1 MFKPASNKV
10 AFPQME
16 EAILGVWEERG
27 TFRKSLE
34 RNEGG
39 ERYTFYDGPP
49 FATGLPHY
57 GHLLAGTIKDIVP
70 RYQTMR
76 GKYVERRFG
85 WDTHGLPIEAL
96 AQEALGVAGAPEIKK
111 IGVDKFNE
119 QCRSMVLKYVG
130 EWRRTVTRMGRWV
143 DFDNDYKTMDF
154 GFMESVW
161 WVFKQLWDQG
171 RVYRSH
177 RIMPYSW
184 KLSTPLSNFEAGS
197 NYKDVQDPTVTC
209 RVRATSVRSEGLRA
223 KSGGSTVYFLIWT
236 TTPWTLPENL
246 AICTG
251 AKIDY
256 VAVRDETDDARPIYV
271 MAKARLPFI
280 FKKQEQYELVWEGK
294 GDELKDSEY
303 EPLFPYFAD
312 KRAEGAF
319 RVLNDDYV
327 TTDDGVGI
335 VHIAPAYG
343 EDDFRVCREAGIA
356 AFADPLDDACAFTD
370 AVPEYKG
377 RFCKDCDRDIIK
389 RLKAEGKLVHQAT
402 IVHSYPFCDR
412 TDTPLIYRAIDAWY
426 VRVEDLHE
434 RLAKNNAAVHWTPDY
449 VGEKRFG
456 NWLGEARDW
465 NISRNRFW
473 GSCIPVWVNDDDPSD
488 MICVGSAKEL
498 EELSGEKVTD
508 LHKHFIDKIVI
519 RRDGK
524 TYHRT
529 PEVLDCWFES
539 GSMPYAQQ
547 HYMGESGLKPAAPD
561 GKKSSIDDFFP
572 ADFIA
577 EGLDQ
582 TRGWFYTLMVLGTCL
597 FDKSPYR
604 NVVVNGLVLAEDG
617 KKMSK
622 RLRNYPDPA
631 KMLDT
636 YGADAIR
643 LYMIYSPVVRAENL
657 KFSESGVKQLM
668 RDLLIPWWN
677 AYSFFV
683 TYANVDGFGDAEVVY
698 PESDNVLDRW
708 IVSSMET
715 LIADVTAAMDAYDL
729 QRSVRPF
736 VKFVEDLTNWYIRR
750 SRRRFWKSTND
761 GDKLCAYRTLRYVL
775 VQLSKVAAPFTP
787 FIAEEIYT
795 NLKGEGDPESVHL
808 CDFPTAN
815 AAARDLALEG
825 RMAAVQTVVEL
836 GRRLRADNDLKVRQP
851 LSAIRIAGADV
862 KGLEDLIEDELN
874 VKSVQFV
881 ADETELCDVSYK
893 ANFKTLG
900 RKCGPKMK
908 AVAAA
913 IAGNA
918 PGLAGLFGRGSG
930 TPYPPA
936 EGCPRSGCPSRG
948 ESPSVV
954 VEGIEIAPEDVL
966 ITRSPRAGL
975 VVASEGAAV
984 VALETALTPA
994 LVAEGLAREFVSRV
1008 QAMRKDADF
1017 EVTQR
1022 IDVTVE
1028 TDGEMRAA
1036 LEAHLGYV
1044 KGETLALSLGF
1055 GEVAADAVDLNGH
1068 TAKIAVSAREA
1079 K

>member
-1 MFKPASNKV
+1 
-10 AFPQME
+10 
-16 EAILGVWEERG
+16 
-27 TFRKSLE
+27 
-34 RNEGG
+34 
-39 ERYTFYDGPP
+39 
-49 FATGLPHY
+49 
-57 GHLLAGTIKDIVP
+57 
-70 RYQTMR
+70 MR

-96 AQEALGVAGAPEIKK
+96 AQDALGVAGAPEIKRL
-111 IGVDKFNE
+111 GVDKFNE
-119 QCRSMVLKYVG
+119 QCRSMVLRYVG
-130 EWRRTVTRMGRWV
+130 EWRKTVTRMGRWV
-143 DFDNDYKTMDF
+143 DFDHDYKTMDP

-161 WVFKQLWDQG
+161 WVFKQLWEQG

-197 NYKDVQDPTVTC
+197 NYKDVQDPTVT
-209 RVRATSVRSEGLRA
+209 VRTRLLDSLGKLDDLEGTIYLL
-223 KSGGSTVYFLIWT
+223 VWT

-246 AICTG
+246 AMCVG
-251 AKIDY
+251 ASIDY
-256 VAVRDETDDARPIYV
+256 VVVRDLTDEARPMYV
-271 MAKARLPFI
+271 MAKARLPHI
-280 FKKQEQYELVWEGK
+280 FKKPEQCEVVR
-294 GDELKDSEY
+294 ELKGAEMKGWEY
-303 EPLFPYFAD
+303 EPIFPYFAG

-343 EDDFRVCREAGIA
+343 EDDFRVCREAGMN
-356 AFADPLDDACAFTD
+356 AFVDPLDDACAFTD
-370 AVPEYKG
+370 EIPEYKG
-377 RFCKDCDRDIIK
+377 RFCKDCDKDIIK
-389 RLKAEGKLVHQAT
+389 ALKAGGKLVHQST
-402 IVHSYPFCDR
+402 IVHSYPYCDR

-434 RLAKNNAAVHWTPDY
+434 RLAKNNAKVHWTPDY

-473 GSCIPVWVNDDDPSD
+473 GSCIPVWVNDDDPGD
-488 MICVGSAKEL
+488 MICVGSVKEL

-519 RRDGK
+519 KRDGK

-547 HYMGESGLKPAAPD
+547 HYMGECGLKPASPT

-597 FDKSPYR
+597 FDQSPYK
-604 NVVVNGLVLAEDG
+604 NVIVNGLVLAEDG

-622 RLRNYPDPA
+622 RLKNYPDPA

-657 KFSESGVKQLM
+657 KFSENGVKQLM

-683 TYANVDGFGDAEVVY
+683 TYANVDGFDDPEIVY
-698 PESDNVLDRW
+698 PESPNVLDRW

-715 LIADVTAAMDAYDL
+715 LIADVTAAMDVYDL

-750 SRRRFWKSTND
+750 SRRRFWKSQND

-775 VQLSKVAAPFTP
+775 VQLAKVAAPFTP
-787 FIAEEIYT
+787 FIAEEIFR
-795 NLKGEGDPESVHL
+795 NLRGAGDPGSVHL

-815 AAARDLALEG
+815 AAARDLGLER

-874 VKSVQFV
+874 VKAVEYV
-881 ADETELCDVSYK
+881 ADETELCNVSYK

-900 RKCGPKMK
+900 KKCGPKMK

-913 IAGNA
+913 IAAMKG
-918 PGLAGLFGRGSG
+918 FGGSA
-930 TPYPPA
+930 TI
-936 EGCPRSGCPSRG
+936 EG
-948 ESPSVV
+948 VD
-954 VEGIEIAPEDVL
+954 ITAEDVL
-966 ITRSPRAGL
+966 VARSPKAGL
-975 VVASEGAAV
+975 VVASEGSV
-984 VALETALTPA
+984 VVGLETALTPE
-994 LVAEGLAREFVSRV
+994 LVAEGNAREFVSHV
-1008 QAMRKDADF
+1008 QNMRKEADF

-1022 IDVTVE
+1022 IRVVVMAD
-1028 TDGEMRAA
+1028 DEMKAA
-1036 LEAHLGYV
+1036 IEAHRGYV
-1044 KGETLALSLGF
+1044 MGEILATSLDF
-1055 GEVAADAVDLNGH
+1055 GSVDGPDVDLNGH
-1068 TAKIAVSAREA
+1068 ITKILVEKS
-1079 K
+1079 

>member
-1 MFKPASNKV
+1 MMFKPVSNKV

-16 EAILGVWEERG
+16 EGILEFWKKNSMFE
-27 TFRKSLE
+27 KSLKK
-34 RNEGG
+34 NEGK
-39 ERYTFYDGPP
+39 ERYKFYDGPP

-57 GHLLAGTIKDIVP
+57 GHLLAGIIKDIVP

-96 AQEALGVAGAPEIKK
+96 AQDALGVAGAPEIKALG
-111 IGVDKFNE
+111 IDKFNE
-119 QCRSMVLKYVG
+119 QCRSMVLKYVN
-130 EWRRTVTRMGRWV
+130 EWEKTVTRMGRWV
-143 DFDNDYKTMDF
+143 DFKNDYKTMNPE
-154 GFMESVW
+154 FMETIW
-161 WVFKQLWDQG
+161 WVFKELWKQG
-171 RVYRSH
+171 RVYKSH

-197 NYKDVQDPTVTC
+197 NYKDVQDPAVTC
-209 RVRATSVRSEGLRA
+209 RVKVLG
-223 KSGGSTVYFLIWT
+223 KDNVYLLIWT

-246 AICTG
+246 MICAG
-251 AKIDY
+251 ADIDY
-256 VAVRDETDDARPIYV
+256 VMVRDLTDELRPCYV
-271 MAKARLPFI
+271 MAEARLPVY
-280 FKKQEQYELVWEGK
+280 FKKPEQYEIVEKFK
-294 GDELKDSEY
+294 GDYLKGWEY
-303 EPLFPYFAD
+303 EPLFGYFAD
-312 KRAEGAF
+312 KRAAGAF
-319 RVLNDDYV
+319 RVLNDGYV
-327 TTDDGVGI
+327 TTADGTGL

-343 EDDFRVCREAGIA
+343 EDDFRVCKEAGMLEI
-356 AFADPLDDACAFTD
+356 ADPLDSSCAFTD
-370 AVPEYKG
+370 VVPEYAG
-377 RFCKDCDRDIIK
+377 RFCKDCDKDIIK
-389 RLKAEGKLVHQAT
+389 RLKAEGKLVHQST

-412 TDTPLIYRAIDAWY
+412 TDTPLVYRAIDAWY

-434 RLAKNNAAVHWTPDY
+434 RLAKNNANVHWMPDY

-456 NWLGEARDW
+456 NWLTEARDW

-473 GSCIPVWVNDDDPSD
+473 GSCIPVWINDDDPTD

-519 RRDGK
+519 KKDGK

-547 HYMGESGLKPAAPD
+547 HYMGEGDAS
-561 GKKSSIDDFFP
+561 DFFP

-597 FDKSPYR
+597 FDKSPYK

-622 RLRNYPDPA
+622 RLKNYPDPNL
-631 KMLDT
+631 MLNT

-657 KFSESGVKQLM
+657 KFSEAGVRQLM

-683 TYANVDGFGDAEVVY
+683 TYANVDGFNDQEVTKG
-698 PESDNVLDRW
+698 ESENVLDRW

-715 LIADVTAAMDAYDL
+715 LIADVTAAMDNYDL

-736 VKFVEDLTNWYIRR
+736 VRFVEDLTNWYIRR

-761 GDKLCAYRTLRYVL
+761 ADKISAYRTLRYVL

-795 NLKGEGDPESVHL
+795 NLKGASDPESVHL

-815 AAARDLALEG
+815 AAARDLELER
-825 RMAAVQTVVEL
+825 RMADVQQVVEL

-851 LSAIRIAGADV
+851 LSALKLAGGDV
-862 KGLEDLIEDELN
+862 KGLEELIEDELN
-874 VKSVQFV
+874 VKSVQFI
-881 ADETELCDVSYK
+881 ADETELCDVSFK

-900 RKCGPKMK
+900 KKCGPKMK

-913 IAGNA
+913 IQSAKEI
-918 PGLAGLFGRGSG
+918 
-930 TPYPPA
+930 PA
-936 EGCPRSGCPSRG
+936 EI
-948 ESPSVV
+948 
-954 VEGIEIAPEDVL
+954 EGIAIDAEDVL
-966 ITRSPRAGL
+966 VTRSPKAGL
-975 VVASEGAAV
+975 VVQSEGKV
-984 VALETALTPA
+984 VVGLETALTPE
-994 LVAEGLAREFVSRV
+994 LVAEGLAREFVSHV
-1008 QAMRKDADF
+1008 QAMRKEADF

-1022 IDVTVE
+1022 ITVTVKADDE
-1028 TDGEMRAA
+1028 TRAA
-1036 LEAHLGYV
+1036 LEKYLDYV
-1044 KGETLALSLGF
+1044 KNETLATEIVWSD
-1055 GEVAADAVDLNGH
+1055 EVAAEAVDLNGH
-1068 TAKIAVSAREA
+1068 ATAIAV
-1079 K
+1079 KPND